1 MLHYIWV
8 RFWFLVF
15 RSFVQL
21 YYRWALQYVLSSWCS
36 RYCSKKW
43 LIEACKKAIVVF
55 IYGYFSDQIK
65 PLVSNLVSLIKLVN
79 ELKTDLILQ
88 TTPCPPYFQEKKT
101 TPEFRFIDPL
111 SVSLLMWYR
120 WWVDYCSVNV
130 REAVSV
136 ANSFSN
142 HLINSCSVEVQELG
156 WPWHRDRL
164 TNEEKGLSTQPHLLS
179 E

>member
-1 MLHYIWV
+1 MVSGFPKLCT
-8 RFWFLVF
+8 
-15 RSFVQL
+15 
-21 YYRWALQYVLSSWCS
+21 AVLSLGFAVRSIQLMFTILQQEMTNQRVQKSHSCFHI
-36 RYCSKKW
+36 W
-43 LIEACKKAIVVF
+43 LF
-55 IYGYFSDQIK
+55 LWS
-65 PLVSNLVSLIKLVN
+65 VSNLVSLIKLVN
-79 ELKTDLILQ
+79 ELRTDLILQ
-88 TTPCPPYFQEKKT
+88 TTLCPPYFQEKKPA
-101 TPEFRFIDPL
+101 PEFRFIDPL

-130 REAVSV
+130 RETVSV
-136 ANSFSN
+136 ANSN